1 MFGVLNNFSF
11 LTRRSACLNISTRT
25 VITNCLHD
33 SDISLDTS
41 IETSSN
47 SIDTTNS
54 TNKIANN
61 ESISTDYR
69 EINLTD
75 DFNRRSSPS
84 HNSFEDEV
92 FKYLDIDK
100 NKLKPHVL

>member
-1 MFGVLNNFSF
+1 MS
-11 LTRRSACLNISTRT
+11 
-25 VITNCLHD
+25 TNCLHD

-47 SIDTTNS
+47 SIDTTTNS

-61 ESISTDYR
+61 ESISTDDSK
-69 EINLTD
+69 INLTD
-75 DFNRRSSPS
+75 DFNIRSSSS

-92 FKYLDIDK
+92 FKCLGIDK
-100 NKLKPHVL
+100 NKLKPHAL